1 MIKIDL
7 LECPGVLSLWK
18 KENKK
23 NSSVK
28 HTFSIQKKNH
38 FPVFPSLSLA
48 SPFPVFFLFFSDHTF
63 PSSAFL
69 FKPHVF
75 SEGSANWSYYIQ
87 RGRFGPLVSVLKMT
101 LIL

>member
-1 MIKIDL
+1 M
-7 LECPGVLSLWK
+7 EEK
-18 KENKK
+18 KKKK
-23 NSSVK
+23 NSSIK
-28 HTFSIQKKNH
+28 HTFSIKKKIH

-48 SPFPVFFLFFSDHTF
+48 SPFTVFLFFSDHTF